1 MGGQLPTQPGTPAL
15 KKQIEGLLADAL
27 SALCEQLSLADI
39 PDARVER
46 ARDPRHGD
54 FASNAAL
61 LLAKPAGMNP
71 RELADRIVS
80 LLPSSELV
88 ESVSIAGPGFI
99 NFRLSQ
105 RAFEQETAGILA
117 AGEAY
122 GRSDSGAGQR
132 VLVEFVSANP
142 TGPLHVGHGRHA
154 AYGASV
160 ANLLEAT
167 GHRVHREYYV
177 NDAGRQMDILAAS
190 VWLRY
195 LEALG
200 EQFAFPANGYRG
212 GYIQPIADKLV
223 AREHARLRRPAAEV
237 FADLPPDAPEGD
249 KDEYIDA
256 VVTRMRELL
265 GEADYRA
272 VHKLGLDEIL
282 ADIRDDLAEF
292 GVTYDAWFSER
303 SLTELGLVAECI
315 DRLKSDGHAYE
326 QDGALWFRA
335 SALGDEKDRVV
346 VRDNGQTTYIASD
359 IAYHLGKRQRGHDH
373 LLDILGADHHGYV
386 ARVRAG
392 LEAMGEPGD
401 SLEVRLVQFAILYR
415 GGEKVQMSTRSG
427 EFVTLRELRD
437 EVGNDAARL
446 FYVLRSND
454 QHLDFDLELAKSRSN
469 ENPVYYIQYAHARV
483 RSVFRQLV
491 EKGLEWSADDGVG
504 NMRLLKTDQERVLM
518 ASLGR
523 YPEVVELAA
532 ANRAPQ
538 NIVHYLRELAQ
549 DFHTW
554 YNAETFLVD
563 EAPLRAARLALA
575 EATRVVIA
583 NGLALVGVSAP
594 ESM

>member
-1 MGGQLPTQPGTPAL
+1 M
-15 KKQIEGLLADAL
+15 KKLLENLLADAL
-27 SALCEQLSLADI
+27 SQLSDQLQLDI
-39 PDARVER
+39 AVEARVER

-54 FASNAAL
+54 FATNAAL

-71 RELADRIVS
+71 RALAEQIIA
-80 LLPSSELV
+80 LLPSSDLV
-88 ESVSIAGPGFI
+88 ASVSIAGPGFI

-105 RAFEQETAGILA
+105 QAFEQETAAILA
-117 AGEAY
+117 QGAHY
-122 GRSDSGAGQR
+122 GRSDSGGGQR

-154 AYGASV
+154 AYGDSV
-160 ANLLEAT
+160 ANLLAAT
-167 GHRVHREYYV
+167 GHQVHREYYV

-200 EQFAFPANGYRG
+200 EEFAFPANGYRG
-212 GYIQPIADKLV
+212 GYIQPIADHLV
-223 AREHARLRRPAAEV
+223 AQEHGRLRHPAATV

-256 VVTRMRELL
+256 VVARMRALL
-265 GEADYRA
+265 GEEDYRA
-272 VHKLGLDEIL
+272 VHQLGLDEIL
-282 ADIRDDLAEF
+282 GDIRADLADF
-292 GVTYDAWFSER
+292 GVTFDEWFSER
-303 SLTELGLVAECI
+303 SLTKLGLVAECI
-315 DRLKSDGHAYE
+315 DRLKTDGHAYE
-326 QDGALWFRA
+326 QEGALWFRA

-491 EKGLEWSADDGVG
+491 EKGLDWSADEGIAG
-504 NMRLLKTDQERVLM
+504 FGLLSTDHERTLM
-518 ASLGR
+518 ATLGR
-523 YPEVVELAA
+523 FPEVVELAA

-554 YNAETFLVD
+554 YNASTFLVD

-575 EATRVVIA
+575 EATRQVIA